1 MKSSRSLHH
10 RHGYTLVELLIVI
23 AVLSTVIGMAVPSL
37 RTFSER
43 GYLQDAARQL
53 RGQLLSARLQAIE
66 SASSRFFFYQTDSG
80 VYLVTGADDALSLM
94 DGSGDLFLGD
104 DVEDEPVEY
113 GRSAGDSSEQL
124 LPSDIRF
131 VSRDMNAV
139 GGGAGDQSANRQS
152 ANGAAGDWSEP
163 LIFYPNGR
171 ALNTRIR
178 LASDRY
184 WIEVTVRGLTGTI
197 QLSPVQRLAES
208 SGVRGESSP

>member
-1 MKSSRSLHH
+1 MKSSTPLRI
-10 RHGYTLVELLIVI
+10 RHAYTLMELLIVI
-23 AVLSTVIGMAVPSL
+23 AVLSTVIGLAVPSL
-37 RTFSER
+37 RKFSER

-53 RGQLLSARLQAIE
+53 RGQLLSARLQSIE
-66 SASSRFFFYQTDSG
+66 SASSRFFFYQVDSG
-80 VYLVTGADDALSLM
+80 VYLVTGADDALSLI

-104 DVEDEPVEY
+104 DVADEPVEY
-113 GRSAGDSSEQL
+113 GRSGDESSDQT

-131 VSRDMNAV
+131 VARDMHSL
-139 GGGAGDQSANRQS
+139 GGGAADQP
-152 ANGAAGDWSEP
+152 NGRGEGVWSEP

-184 WIEVTVRGLTGTI
+184 WIELTVRGLTGTI

-208 SGVRGESSP
+208 SDLRGESSP